1 MRTIPGRKMRIC
13 IVGAGAVGGLTGAW
27 FARAGHEVCLVARGA
42 HLEALRSKGLTLL
55 ADGKRTV
62 YRLPASDEPTE
73 FGVHDAVFVCLKTHS
88 IAAMLPRLK
97 SLVGTE
103 TTVVPA
109 INGLPWWYFFKA
121 GGRFDGTS
129 IVCLDPGGRMLAAL
143 DPGHIVGCVVHAA
156 AEVTEPG
163 VISHTA
169 GRLFLLGEPDR
180 TRSARAEGLAAAMNA
195 AGFEA
200 RVAGDIR
207 VEIWTKLIGNLSY
220 NPVAALALA
229 HMHEINGNEALLALI
244 RAMMQEAMRVAGAY
258 GVRVPLTVDER
269 IGIARRLSGA
279 KISMHQDVEKRR
291 PLETD
296 AIIGAVVEL
305 ARKAGIETPM
315 IDAVHALIAERA
327 KHLER

>member
-1 MRTIPGRKMRIC
+1 MRIC
-13 IVGAGAVGGLTGAW
+13 VVGAGAVGGLIGAW

-42 HLEALRSKGLTLL
+42 HLEALRRDGLTLL
-55 ADGKRTV
+55 DEGKRTV
-62 YRLPASDEPTE
+62 YRLPASDEPAE
-73 FGVHDAVFVCLKTHS
+73 FGVHDAVFVCLKTYS

-97 SLVGTE
+97 TLISPE
-103 TTVVPA
+103 TLVVPA

-121 GGRFDGTS
+121 GGRFDGAS
-129 IVCLDPGGRMLAAL
+129 IACLDPGGKMLAAL
-143 DPGHIVGCVVHAA
+143 DPRHIVGCVVHAA
-156 AEVTEPG
+156 AEATEPG

-180 TRSARAEGLAAAMNA
+180 TRSARAERLAAEMNA

-200 RVAGDIR
+200 RVADDIR
-207 VEIWTKLIGNLSY
+207 VEIWTKLVGNLSY

-229 HMHEINGNEALLALI
+229 HMNDIHASEALLALI
-244 RAMMQEAMRVAGAY
+244 RAMMAEAMRVAGAY
-258 GVRVPLTVDER
+258 GVRIPMTVDER
-269 IGIARRLSGA
+269 IDIARRLAGA
-279 KISMHQDVEKRR
+279 KISMHQDVERRR

-305 ARKAGIETPM
+305 ARKAEIATPM

-327 KHLER
+327 KHLDR